1 MYQNLAK
8 RIWLTIII
16 LILEESFALLEIWFS
31 FVKVSFILS
40 RLELSRAEFPKLT
53 PSVLMEN
60 CDHAFYPGLSVV
72 FLHVPTHRARLFEKL
87 ILELEG
93 PSCSLKSLIFT
104 SRPGW
109 SRTNNPFVWLSP
121 GEKKIGTTSYSLS
134 GVFDNGWYEFRLK
147 YWCPCFVFCKIQVL
161 DFASKDP
168 DTTNVG
174 IYCAAIS
181 NEKNKS

>member
-1 MYQNLAK
+1 MVNDYHFNS
-8 RIWLTIII
+8 RREFRSVTNMD
-16 LILEESFALLEIWFS
+16 FF

-60 CDHAFYPGLSVV
+60 CDHAICPGLSVL
-72 FLHVPTHRARLFEKL
+72 FLHVPTPRAWLFEKL

-161 DFASKDP
+161 HFASKDP
-168 DTTNVG
+168 WYHQRWHILCCNL
-174 IYCAAIS
+174 
-181 NEKNKS
+181 KRKK